1 MNLDLLLEN
10 LTNPALLFFILGVLA
25 VKLKSDL
32 EIPENSSKFI
42 SLYLLF
48 SIGFKGGQE
57 LAHSDFNLEII
68 WSVLFGIFIAI
79 IIPIYS
85 FFILRRK
92 FNIYDSGAIAA
103 AYGSVSAVTFV
114 TAVTFLELQNIT
126 FSGHMVAVMAL
137 MEAPAIIV
145 GVILIRIFDTK
156 KESNTSIPSLIKH
169 SFTNG
174 SVLLILGSLVI
185 GMLASDEQALG
196 IKPFTTD
203 LFKGFLAIFLL
214 DMGITSGKKLNAF
227 IKSGWFAVIF
237 AIAVPLIN
245 GAIIAIASQ
254 FITDDIGNRFILAIL
269 AASASYIAVPAAMKI
284 AVPKAN
290 PGLFLPMA
298 LAVTFPFNITL
309 GMPIYLSIIM
319 AN

>member
-1 MNLDLLLEN
+1 MNLNLLFEN
-10 LTNPALLFFILGVLA
+10 LTNPALLFFILGVIA

-32 EIPENSSKFI
+32 EIPANSSKFI

-57 LAHSDFNLEII
+57 LAHSHFTMEII
-68 WSVLFGIFIAI
+68 WCILFGFFIAI
-79 IIPIYS
+79 IIPVYS
-85 FFILRRK
+85 YFILRRK

-114 TAVTFLELQNIT
+114 TAVSFLEIQNLK

-145 GVILIRIFDTK
+145 GVILIRLFDKKRETK
-156 KESNTSIPSLIKH
+156 TSLSDLVKH

-174 SVLLILGSLVI
+174 SVLLILGSLII
-185 GMLASDEQALG
+185 GMLASDEQAMG
-196 IKPFTTD
+196 IKPFTND

-214 DMGITSGKKLNAF
+214 DMGIISGRKLSDFVKN
-227 IKSGWFAVIF
+227 GWFAILF
-237 AIAVPLIN
+237 ALFIPLIN
-245 GAIIAIASQ
+245 GCIIAIASQ
-254 FITDDIGNRFILAIL
+254 LVTDDVGNRFIFAIL
-269 AASASYIAVPAAMKI
+269 AASASYIAVPAAIKI
-284 AVPKAN
+284 AIPKAN

-309 GMPIYLSIIM
+309 GMPIYFSLI
-319 AN
+319 NN